1 MKISLLSDDAVRVE
15 PIDGPMTVEADTADR
30 QFSPFHMLAAGLAYC
45 TWSVLY
51 SWAEHAKLDA
61 GRLAVEVR
69 WTFAEEPHRVGTM
82 TMKIDWP
89 GLPEPR
95 RAAAQRAAGLCAI
108 HQTLHHPP
116 TVTVEV
122 AMEVAA

>member
-15 PIDGPMTVEADTADR
+15 PTPGQMTVESDTADR
-30 QFSPFHMLAAGLAYC
+30 QFSAFHMLAAGLGYC

-61 GRLAVEVR
+61 ERLAVEVR

-82 TMKIDWP
+82 AMKIDWP
-89 GLPEPR
+89 GLPEGR
-95 RAAAQRAAGLCAI
+95 RAAAERAAALCAV

-116 TVTVEV
+116 TVSVEV
-122 AMEVAA
+122 GA